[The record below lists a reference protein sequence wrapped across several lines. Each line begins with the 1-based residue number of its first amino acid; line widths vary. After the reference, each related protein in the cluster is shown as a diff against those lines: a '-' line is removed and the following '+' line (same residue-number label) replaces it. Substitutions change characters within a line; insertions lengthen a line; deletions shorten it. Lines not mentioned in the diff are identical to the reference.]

1 MDLVSCSPFIRV
13 GGAFVVVL
21 PLQLFDKRIACLVL
35 SLRWYSFGQRSC
47 HTQRFCT
54 SSRHGHVEA
63 GSNSLPG
70 WATEKVELSPN
81 GNVVAA
87 SPFRQYFRP
96 CTYSTYLPY
105 LSSPHYGTCS
115 EITVPTNFECTL
127 NSCMSKQCRSSG
139 QICRK

>member
-81 GNVVAA
+81 GNVVAGMWSRLA
-87 SPFRQYFRP
+87 RFVSTSVLVP
-96 CTYSTYLPY
+96 TYLTFRLLTMERAVKSRSQPT
-105 LSSPHYGTCS
+105 LS
-115 EITVPTNFECTL
+115 VL
-127 NSCMSKQCRSSG
+127 
-139 QICRK
+139 